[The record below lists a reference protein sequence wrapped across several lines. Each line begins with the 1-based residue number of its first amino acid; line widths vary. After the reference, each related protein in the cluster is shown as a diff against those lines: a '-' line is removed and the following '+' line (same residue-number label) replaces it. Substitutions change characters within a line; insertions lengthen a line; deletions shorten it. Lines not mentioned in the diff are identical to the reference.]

1 MNIDNSV
8 NNINPSHK
16 EGFFVYLCIYDYMKY
31 IINENRLIEIFNSYM
46 DSVYN
51 LSYDEKDNE
60 RVGGINWTYIRD
72 SRGEIFGTVVS
83 YQFYYVNDSMEEVL
97 YGMFGEHS
105 YQLML
110 EYLNKKFPSFDIQGI
125 G

>member
-1 MNIDNSV
+1 
-8 NNINPSHK
+8 
-16 EGFFVYLCIYDYMKY
+16 MKY
-31 IINENRLIEIFNSYM
+31 IIKENRLIEIFNSYM

-72 SRGEIFGTVVS
+72 GRGEIFGTVVS

-110 EYLNKKFPSFDIQGI
+110 EYLNGKFPSLNIQGI

>member
-1 MNIDNSV
+1 MD
-8 NNINPSHK
+8 
-16 EGFFVYLCIYDYMKY
+16 LRYD
-31 IINENRLIEIFNSYM
+31 
-46 DSVYN
+46 

-72 SRGEIFGTVVS
+72 YSGEIFGTVVS
-83 YQFYYVNDSMEEVL
+83 HQFYFVNDSMEDVF

-110 EYLNKKFPSFDIQGI
+110 EYLNKKFPSLNIQGL